1 MNRSVVYPLALSGIL
16 ILTLAAQSILLV
28 AHMQAGVLDSIPGWL
43 VNAVAIWF
51 YLLGVLLFAGT
62 FFNYSNAFQQK
73 IFLLSGLTLSG
84 SGIFLFQRG
93 LVAESVVITGLGIA
107 FFLSNWISSEKDWLV
122 ETAQWANLCVGI
134 GFLLRPDFMLSG
146 KEYLFFQPQ
155 ILSSSFAIL
164 MLASAALGFALT
176 RGTASEKYRAKVLA
190 APWIVWGGMFTTPFF
205 PF

>member
-1 MNRSVVYPLALSGIL
+1 MLKGKIMNRSVVYPLALSGIL

-28 AHMQAGVLDSIPGWL
+28 AHMQAGVLDLIPGWL

-146 KEYLFFQPQ
+146 KEYLFF
-155 ILSSSFAIL
+155 SH
-164 MLASAALGFALT
+164 
-176 RGTASEKYRAKVLA
+176 KY
-190 APWIVWGGMFTTPFF
+190 
-205 PF
+205 